1 MQIVIALP
9 RASEMERLE
18 TPVCGVPLLTRVIAT
33 AVRAGGTQL
42 LLIIPPGWPAAR
54 LTHSLRF
61 RAIECVFV
69 DAVGVRSPFDPKH
82 GEAWRF
88 IADHLEERFL
98 WMPYDYLA
106 HKPALTEL
114 LAIAKRHPR
123 TPLCFP
129 ILQEAGPD
137 RSIFEQPA
145 VLLKRDLLDT
155 SSMRVGVAAI
165 KRELGVPARPSSKVR
180 DIEAQL
186 VRHTGKVTDGIYSR
200 FNRRLC
206 WPAVRW
212 LSQTPV
218 TPNTISLIGL
228 AIGAVSA
235 VCFAQG
241 AWAWDI
247 AAALLFFVSGMFD
260 EIDGMLARLKFQ
272 ESAFGCWLETFV
284 DYATYLFAFAGMT
297 VGGYRRG
304 GPVYLAVGIALLLGC
319 LLSFIVIS
327 VQRNLAAQAN
337 PTEYYQR
344 YLKALDSDGGN
355 LISKLVRNLQFMLRK
370 GVLIHYILLFAVL
383 NLMPVVLFLAA
394 FGANAA
400 WTATLYLN
408 RRLFTPKNM
417 NRRLA
422 RSWPARTEVVR

>member
-9 RASEMERLE
+9 SASEMERLE

-42 LLIIPPGWPAAR
+42 LLIVPPAWPAAR
-54 LTHSLRF
+54 LTRSLRF

-82 GEAWRF
+82 GEAWRT

-98 WMPYDYLA
+98 WVPYDYLA
-106 HKPALTEL
+106 NKPALTEL
-114 LAIAKRHPR
+114 LAVAQRHPR

-129 ILQEAGPD
+129 MLPEARPH

-145 VLLKRDLLDT
+145 VLLKHDLLDNST
-155 SSMRVGVAAI
+155 MRVGVAAI
-165 KRELGVPARPSSKVR
+165 KKELGVSARKAR
-180 DIEAQL
+180 DIEGQL
-186 VRHTGKVTDGIYSR
+186 VRRTGKVTDGIYSR

-206 WPAVRW
+206 WPAVRI
-212 LSQTPV
+212 LSHTPV
-218 TPNTISLIGL
+218 TPNTISFVGL
-228 AIGAVSA
+228 AVAAVSA

-241 AWAWDI
+241 TWGWDI
-247 AAALLFFVSGMFD
+247 AAAVLFFVSGLFD

-284 DYATYLFAFAGMT
+284 DYATYLLAFAGMM

-304 GPVYLAVGIALLLGC
+304 GPVYLAVGVALLLGC

-344 YLKALDSDGGN
+344 YLKALDRDGGN
-355 LISKLVRNLQFMLRK
+355 LISKLVRNLQFLLRK
-370 GVLIHYILLFAVL
+370 GVLIHYVLLFAVL
-383 NLMPVVLFLAA
+383 NLMPVVFFLSA

-400 WTATLYLN
+400 WIATLYLN
-408 RRLFTPKNM
+408 RRLFATKKM
-417 NRRLA
+417 DRRLD
-422 RSWPARTEVVR
+422 RSWPAPTEVAR

>member
-9 RASEMERLE
+9 SASEMERLE

-42 LLIIPPGWPAAR
+42 LLIIPPGWPAGRWAR
-54 LTHSLRF
+54 SLRF
-61 RAIECVFV
+61 RGIECVFI
-69 DAVGVRSPFDPKH
+69 DAAGVRSPFDPKH
-82 GEAWRF
+82 GEAWRG
-88 IADHLEERFL
+88 IADHLADRFL
-98 WMPYDYLA
+98 WVPYDYLA

-114 LAIAKRHPR
+114 LAVAERHPR
-123 TPLCFP
+123 RPLCFP
-129 ILQEAGPD
+129 ILPEAAPH

-145 VLLKRDLLDT
+145 VLLKRDLLDNST
-155 SSMRVGVAAI
+155 LRVGVAAI
-165 KRELGVPARPSSKVR
+165 KGELGVPAHPSTNVR
-180 DIEAQL
+180 EIETQL
-186 VRHTGKVTDGIYSR
+186 VRRTGKVTDGMYSR

-212 LSQTPV
+212 LSHTPV
-218 TPNTISLIGL
+218 TPNTISFVGL
-228 AIGAVSA
+228 AVGAISA

-241 AWAWDI
+241 TWAWDI
-247 AAALLFFVSGMFD
+247 AAALFFFVSGLFD

-272 ESAFGCWLETFV
+272 ESAFGCWLETMV
-284 DYATYLFAFAGMT
+284 DYATYLLAFAGMT

-304 GPVYLAVGIALLLGC
+304 GPVYLAVGGALLLGC

-337 PTEYYQR
+337 PTEYDQR

-355 LISKLVRNLQFMLRK
+355 LISKLVRNLQFLLRR
-370 GVLIHYILLFAVL
+370 GVLIHYMLLFAVL
-383 NLMPVVLFLAA
+383 SLMPLVFFLAA

-400 WTATLYLN
+400 WMATLYLN
-408 RRLFTPKNM
+408 RRLLAPKNM

-422 RSWPARTEVVR
+422 QSWPARTEVVR